1 MNHTW
6 YRILWVFEAMTVVA
20 VAFLLTLPIQDY
32 AMREFKEWKRNPS
45 IETERAFR
53 DKQREEPLLR
63 LTIAAPF
70 TAAALLLAIPLF
82 KFRQKQRKLNPS
94 TS

>member
-1 MNHTW
+1 VNHTW
-6 YRILWVFEAMTVVA
+6 YRILWVFEAMLVVA
-20 VAFLLTLPIQDY
+20 AAFLLTIPVQDY
-32 AMREFKEWKRNPS
+32 AMREFREWQRHPS

-53 DKQREEPLLR
+53 DKQREEPMLR

-82 KFRQKQRKLNPS
+82 RLRQKQ
-94 TS
+94 